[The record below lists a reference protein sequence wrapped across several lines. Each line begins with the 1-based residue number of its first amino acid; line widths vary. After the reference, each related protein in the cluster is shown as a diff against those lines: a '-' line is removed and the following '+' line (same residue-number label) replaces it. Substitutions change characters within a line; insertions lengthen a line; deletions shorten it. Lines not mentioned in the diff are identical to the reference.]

1 MQNVYFPINLMLN
14 DRFIEL
20 LTKKLSDEITESESE
35 ELNYMLADDEECR
48 HQYNFFKNY
57 WIQDQEKHSDEEL
70 MFQNIKNRLNILD
83 ENKEITY
90 PKTGLRRIPIW
101 WRSLAAI
108 LLLSICLFTY
118 NHYFPFSTQAQ
129 AAKTIAV
136 TKTPSRSKS
145 KIYLS
150 DGSIVTLNSESVL
163 KYPASF
169 GGPTREVY
177 LNGEAFFNV
186 AKDHTHPF
194 IVHAGKMN
202 IKVLG
207 TSFNVKSYPNDK
219 NIETTLIKGAIEVTL
234 SDRPSDRI
242 ILKPNEKLI
251 LNNSSFKKPQA
262 NNNLTS
268 SGETAGTNYS
278 LTNLTHL
285 RSNDTTIVET
295 SWVNN
300 ELVFKDES
308 FSDLANQM
316 ERWYG
321 IKIKFKNT
329 STKDYHFTGVF
340 VKENIAEAMNALKMI
355 EPFDYK
361 YKNETV
367 SIY

>member
-1 MQNVYFPINLMLN
+1 MVNE
-14 DRFIEL
+14 RFIQL
-20 LTKKLSDEITESESE
+20 LTKKLSDEIDESELA
-35 ELNYMLADDEECR
+35 ELNDMLANDEECR
-48 HQYNFFKNY
+48 QQYSFFKNY
-57 WIQDQEKHSDEEL
+57 WAQDQEKYSNEEL
-70 MFQNIKNRLNILD
+70 LFQRIRSRITIPNDFDDTDSKKGWIKRF
-83 ENKEITY
+83 
-90 PKTGLRRIPIW
+90 PFF

-108 LLLSICLFTY
+108 VILGIGLFTY
-118 NHYFPFSTQAQ
+118 RSSHSASGINKKGNIS
-129 AAKTIAV
+129 I
-136 TKTPSRSKS
+136 TKTPSRTKS

-150 DGSIVTLNSESVL
+150 DGSVVTLNSETVL
-163 KYPASF
+163 KYPPSF
-169 GGPTREVY
+169 EGTTREVY

-207 TSFNVKSYPNDK
+207 TSFNVKSYANDK
-219 NIETTLIKGAIEVTL
+219 NTETTLIKGAIEVTL

-251 LNNSSFKKPQA
+251 LNNKTFKKFGQNA
-262 NNNLTS
+262 NLLAS
-268 SGETAGTNYS
+268 EDSGTNYA

-300 ELVFKDES
+300 ELVFKDEA

-321 IKIKFKNT
+321 IKIKFKN
-329 STKDYHFTGVF
+329 SGTKDYRFTGVF
-340 VKENIAEAMNALKMI
+340 VKENIVEALNALKMI
-355 EPFDYK
+355 EPFNYK
-361 YKNETV
+361 YNNETV

>member
-1 MQNVYFPINLMLN
+1 MVN
-14 DRFIEL
+14 DRFIQL
-20 LTKKLSDEITESESE
+20 ITKKLSDEIDESELA
-35 ELNYMLADDEECR
+35 ELNYMLLNDEECR
-48 HQYNFFKNY
+48 QQYNFFKTY
-57 WIQDQEKHSDEEL
+57 WAQDEEKYSNEEL
-70 MFQNIKNRLNILD
+70 LFQRIRNRLTVPEDFDDTDSKKGWI
-83 ENKEITY
+83 
-90 PKTGLRRIPIW
+90 RRFPFF
-101 WRSLAAI
+101 WRSLAAV
-108 LLLSICLFTY
+108 LVLGICVFAY
-118 NHYFPFSTQAQ
+118 YGYAHHPSAINSEGN
-129 AAKTIAV
+129 IAI
-136 TKTPSRSKS
+136 TKTPSRTKS

-150 DGSIVTLNSESVL
+150 DGSVVTLNSETVL
-163 KYPASF
+163 RYPSSF
-169 GGPTREVY
+169 SGPTREVY

-186 AKDHTHPF
+186 TKDHTHPF

-207 TSFNVKSYPNDK
+207 TSFNVKSYANDK

-242 ILKPNEKLI
+242 ILKPNEKLV
-251 LNNSSFKKPQA
+251 LNNKTFNKPRA
-262 NNNLTS
+262 NNLPAAEESN
-268 SGETAGTNYS
+268 TNYA

-300 ELVFKDES
+300 ELVFKDEA

-321 IKIKFKNT
+321 IKIKFKNS

-340 VKENIAEAMNALKMI
+340 MKENIVQALNALKMI
-355 EPFDYK
+355 EPFNYK
-361 YKNETV
+361 YNNETV